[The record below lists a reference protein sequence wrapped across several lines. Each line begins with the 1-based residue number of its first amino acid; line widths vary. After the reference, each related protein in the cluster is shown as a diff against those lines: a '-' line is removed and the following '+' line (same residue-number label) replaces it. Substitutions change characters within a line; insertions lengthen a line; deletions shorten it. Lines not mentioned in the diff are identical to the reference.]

1 MAGQRAPGA
10 RIETAGG
17 RWSDTGRS
25 MSTKASVRRPFLAT
39 RMMASSLQYVGE
51 VSSLFAQTLRALF
64 RTEDPFPHMVSIGIN
79 TMPIALLTIAF
90 SGMVLALYTAR
101 QMQEYGLGSFV
112 GGLVAVTMTREMA
125 PVLAAVVL
133 AARAGSA
140 IAAELGTMK
149 VTEQIDA
156 LRSMATS
163 PLRYLVVPR
172 FIACVSM
179 LPLLALFGMVVG
191 TFGGYI
197 VATTVGIANAAYL
210 DSVRQFVTMGDVVN
224 GMIKTVV
231 FGAIIAMVACHQGLN
246 TSGGASGVGAA
257 TTRSVVLCI
266 IFVYAADFVIVRLF
280 VAGPA

>member
-1 MAGQRAPGA
+1 
-10 RIETAGG
+10 
-17 RWSDTGRS
+17 
-25 MSTKASVRRPFLAT
+25 MSTKASVRHPFLAT
-39 RMMASSLQYVGE
+39 RWMASSLQYVGE

-64 RTEDPFPHMVSIGIN
+64 RTEDPLPHMVSIGIN

-90 SGMVLALYTAR
+90 SGMVLALYTAQ

-197 VATTVGIANAAYL
+197 VATTVGIAHAAYL
-210 DSVRQFVTMGDVVN
+210 DSVRQFVSMGDVVN
-224 GMIKTVV
+224 GMIKTIV
-231 FGAIIAMVACHQGLN
+231 FGTIIAMVACHQGLN
-246 TSGGASGVGAA
+246 TKGGASGVGTA

-266 IFVYAADFVIVRLF
+266 IFVFAADFVIVRLF
-280 VAGPA
+280 VAGPT